1 MSKVFITCALP
12 YANGPTHLGHL
23 RSTYMPA
30 DVYARYNRMKGN
42 DVLFVCATDEHGTPI
57 AVKAEKEGKPPKEIA
72 ERYYRMIKEDLESCN
87 ISLDNFSRTTEP
99 LHYQIAQNFFLNLY
113 QKGYIYEKSI
123 KQPYCD
129 ECNRFLPD
137 RYVEGVCPYCG
148 GEGARGDHCEI
159 CGRHLDPIQLQEPK
173 CLICNSTPEIREST
187 QYYFRLSQFEDEI
200 KNWIENNQELPV
212 NVKNYALQ
220 WLKEGLKD
228 WILTRDME
236 WGIPVPLE
244 EANGKIIYVWLEALL
259 EYITS
264 AALWSRSHDKSWREY
279 WDDKAIHFIGKDIIY
294 HHSIFWPAL
303 LMAYDCKLPY
313 TIIAG
318 EYLSLEGRKMSTS
331 KNWVIWT
338 SDFLKDFESDILRY
352 YLLVNAPLTRDTDFS
367 WDDFQRRI
375 NDELADVLGNFL
387 HRTFSFTNRF
397 FQGKVPEPSNLDDY
411 DQEIIQKIQ
420 DTPLIIADLIEGF
433 KFRDGLVE
441 LIKLAKLGNKYFND
455 KEPWKT
461 VKSQQKNAATC
472 IYICNQICKSLAVLL
487 NPYLPDKSRD
497 ILKTLNL
504 EDANISWEFA
514 GEILP
519 PEHVISKPTP
529 IFTKIEDKI
538 IQDKKETLYKNLGEV
553 NSMKDMITIEDFAKL
568 EFRVGKVIG
577 AEKVKGSDSL
587 LKLMVDI
594 KDKKLQVV
602 AGLANK
608 YTSDNIMNK
617 EVIVL
622 VNLKPAKLFGIK
634 SEGMILATADTL
646 SVLSAEGAETG
657 EKIK

>member
-1 MSKVFITCALP
+1 LSKVFITCALP

-23 RSTYMPA
+23 RSTYIPA

-57 AVKAEKEGKPPKEIA
+57 AVKAEKEGKSPKEIA
-72 ERYYRMIKEDLESCN
+72 GRYYQMIKEDLESCN
-87 ISLDNFSRTTEP
+87 ISLDNFSRTTHP

-113 QKGYIYEKSI
+113 NRGCIYEKAI

-137 RYVEGVCPYCG
+137 RYVEGVCPYCS

-159 CGRHLDPIQLQEPK
+159 CGRHLDPIQLQDPR
-173 CLICNSTPEIREST
+173 CLICSSTPEIREST

-200 KNWIENNQELPV
+200 REWIENNQKLPA
-212 NVKNYALQ
+212 NVKNYALG

-244 EANGKIIYVWLEALL
+244 EAKGKIIYVWLEALL

-264 AALWSRSHDKSWREY
+264 AVLWARSNKKSWREY
-279 WDDKAIHFIGKDIIY
+279 WEDKSIHFIGKDIIY

-303 LMAYDCKLPY
+303 LIAYDCKLPY

-352 YLLVNAPLTRDTDFS
+352 YLLVNAPLNRDTDFS

-397 FQGKVPEPSNLDDY
+397 FQQKVPEPSNLDDH
-411 DQEIIQKIQ
+411 DQEIMRKIKE
-420 DTPLIIADLIEGF
+420 TPEIIATYMEDF

-461 VKSQQKNAATC
+461 IKSQPDNAATC
-472 IYICNQICKSLAVLL
+472 ISICNQISKTLAVLL
-487 NPYLPDKSRD
+487 QPYLPDKSRD
-497 ILKTLNL
+497 ILKILNL
-504 EDANISWEFA
+504 EDAEINWKFA
-514 GEILP
+514 EEILP
-519 PEHVISKPTP
+519 EGHEISNPTP

-538 IQDKKETLYKNLGEV
+538 IQNKKETLYKNLGET
-553 NSMKDMITIEDFAKL
+553 NSMKGLISIEDFAKL

-587 LKLMVDI
+587 LKLMVDV
-594 KDKKLQVV
+594 KEKKLQVV

-608 YTSDNIMNK
+608 YTSEEIINK
-617 EVIVL
+617 NVIVL

-646 SVLSAEGAETG
+646 SVLGAEGAEIG

>member
-1 MSKVFITCALP
+1 LNQF
-12 YANGPTHLGHL
+12 
-23 RSTYMPA
+23 
-30 DVYARYNRMKGN
+30 
-42 DVLFVCATDEHGTPI
+42 E
-57 AVKAEKEGKPPKEIA
+57 AE
-72 ERYYRMIKEDLESCN
+72 IKE
-87 ISLDNFSRTTEP
+87 
-99 LHYQIAQNFFLNLY
+99 
-113 QKGYIYEKSI
+113 
-123 KQPYCD
+123 
-129 ECNRFLPD
+129 
-137 RYVEGVCPYCG
+137 
-148 GEGARGDHCEI
+148 
-159 CGRHLDPIQLQEPK
+159 
-173 CLICNSTPEIREST
+173 
-187 QYYFRLSQFEDEI
+187 
-200 KNWIENNQELPV
+200 WIENNQHLPA
-212 NVKNYALQ
+212 NVKNYALG

-236 WGIPVPLE
+236 WGIPVPLK
-244 EANGKIIYVWLEALL
+244 EAEGKIIYVWLEALL

-264 AALWSRSHDKSWREY
+264 AVIWSRANHKPWKDY

-338 SDFLKDFESDILRY
+338 SDFLKDFEPDILRY

-411 DQEIIQKIQ
+411 DQEILQKIK
-420 DTPLIIADLIEGF
+420 DTPEVIAEYIEGF

-461 VKSQQKNAATC
+461 VKSQVDSAATC
-472 IYICNQICKSLAVLL
+472 IYICNQISKTLAVLL
-487 NPYLPDKSRD
+487 QPYLPDKSCD
-497 ILKTLNL
+497 ILKILNL
-504 EDANISWEFA
+504 ETEEITWEFA
-514 GEILP
+514 GEIIP
-519 PEHVISKPTP
+519 HGHEISKPTP
-529 IFTKIEDKI
+529 IFRKIEDKI
-538 IQDKKETLYKNLGEV
+538 IENKKEALYKNLKEI
-553 NSMKDMITIEDFAKL
+553 NSMKDVINIEDFTKL
-568 EFRVGKVIG
+568 ELRVGKVIG

-587 LKLMVDI
+587 LKLMVDV

-608 YTSDNIMNK
+608 YTSDEIINQK
-617 EVIVL
+617 VIVL

-646 SVLSAEGAETG
+646 NVLSAENAAIG

>member
-23 RSTYMPA
+23 RSTYIPA

-72 ERYYRMIKEDLESCN
+72 GRYYQMIKKDLESCN

-113 QKGYIYEKSI
+113 QKGYIYEKAI

-137 RYVEGVCPYCG
+137 RYVEGVCPYCN

-159 CGRHLDPIQLQEPK
+159 CGRHLEPIQLQDPK

-187 QYYFRLSQFEDEI
+187 QYYFRLSKFEDEI
-200 KNWIENNQELPV
+200 KNWIENNQELPA

-244 EANGKIIYVWLEALL
+244 EAKGKIIYVWLEALL

-264 AALWSRSHDKSWREY
+264 AALWSRSHDKSWRDY

-303 LMAYDCKLPY
+303 LMAYDCKLPH

-318 EYLSLEGRKMSTS
+318 EYLSLEGMKMSTS

-387 HRTFSFTNRF
+387 HRTFTFTNRF
-397 FQGKVPEPSNLDDY
+397 FHGKVPEPSNLDEY
-411 DQEIIQKIQ
+411 DKEILQKIKE
-420 DTPLIIADLIEGF
+420 TPPIIAELIEGF

-461 VKSQQKNAATC
+461 VKSQPENAANC
-472 IYICNQICKSLAVLL
+472 IYICNQICKTLAVLL
-487 NPYLPDKSRD
+487 NPYLPDKSRE
-497 ILKTLNL
+497 ILKMLNL
-504 EDANISWEFA
+504 EDADIKWEFA
-514 GEILP
+514 EEILP
-519 PEHVISKPTP
+519 PDHVIYKPTP

-538 IQDKKETLYKNLGEV
+538 IQDKKETLYKKLGEV

-608 YTSDNIMNK
+608 YTSDEIMNK